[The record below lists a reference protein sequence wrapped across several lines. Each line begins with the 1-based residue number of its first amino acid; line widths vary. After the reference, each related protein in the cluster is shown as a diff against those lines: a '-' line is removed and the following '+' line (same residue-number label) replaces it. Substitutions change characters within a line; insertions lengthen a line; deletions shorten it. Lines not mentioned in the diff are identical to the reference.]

1 MTSKAPTPMW
11 LKESVLR
18 LTVLVGSACLMIM
31 TRLRIMGSQ
40 LPVFTKYVKYKS
52 LIVLIEIYYYQQ
64 IRQSGGC
71 GRNTVT
77 TINIQF
83 SAANELMAVVISVKF
98 VL

>member
-1 MTSKAPTPMW
+1 MSN
-11 LKESVLR
+11 
-18 LTVLVGSACLMIM
+18 INH
-31 TRLRIMGSQ
+31 
-40 LPVFTKYVKYKS
+40 S
-52 LIVLIEIYYYQQ
+52 LIVLIQIYCYDEQV
-64 IRQSGGC
+64 RQSGGC